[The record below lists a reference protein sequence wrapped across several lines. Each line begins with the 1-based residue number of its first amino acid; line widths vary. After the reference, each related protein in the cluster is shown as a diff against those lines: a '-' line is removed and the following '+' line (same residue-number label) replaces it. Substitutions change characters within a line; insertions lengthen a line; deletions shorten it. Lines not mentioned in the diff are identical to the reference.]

1 MLRQKSYKSGC
12 IVRVDDT
19 ASGEL
24 PDPRSD
30 RVVGSTIVVRS
41 GGQLKISPT
50 AQIINSSLTVA
61 PGGSLTVGDWTTI
74 AESKIFVYESAGFA
88 IGSNSSFIDS
98 VARVRRP
105 GAAFSVGDRT
115 RINRRCSFFVDTS
128 ISIGDFCLF
137 SADILCT
144 DSQIHSLDWRERRQE
159 ILSWNPGQ
167 QTDFPRESSN
177 IRSAPLT
184 IESDC
189 WLGRG
194 ASILVAKTGNIEGL
208 RIGRGCVIGAGAVVK
223 NSLPDL
229 SLAVGVPAKVIR
241 RLSEESSEF

>member
-1 MLRQKSYKSGC
+1 MLRQKNYKPGC

-24 PDPRSD
+24 PDPKSD
-30 RVVGSTIVVRS
+30 RVEQSTIVVNA

-50 AQIINSSLTVA
+50 ARIVNSSLTVA
-61 PGGSLTVGDWTTI
+61 AGGSLTVGDWTTI
-74 AESKIFVYESAGFA
+74 QESKIVVYESASFA

-105 GAAFSVGDRT
+105 EAVLSIGDRT
-115 RINRRCSFFVDTS
+115 RINRRCTFFVDTS
-128 ISIGDFCLF
+128 VSIGDFCLF
-137 SADILCT
+137 AADILCT
-144 DSQIHSLDWRERRQE
+144 DSQVHSLDWKERRQE
-159 ILSWNPGQ
+159 IMSWATGQ
-167 QTDFPRESSN
+167 NADSPFDSSN
-177 IRSAPLT
+177 IRSAPLS

-194 ASILVAKTGNIEGL
+194 ASILVAKAGNIEGL
-208 RIGRGCVIGAGAVVK
+208 RIGRGCVVGAGAVVK
-223 NSLPDL
+223 DSLPEL